1 MVVTGRKEMML
12 LPMSLHKRQ
21 NFSITFSMKW
31 RKLNSQHNDKYALL
45 VTSLS

>member
-21 NFSITFSMKW
+21 NFLYTFLYEMAQAK
-31 RKLNSQHNDKYALL
+31 QPI
-45 VTSLS
+45 